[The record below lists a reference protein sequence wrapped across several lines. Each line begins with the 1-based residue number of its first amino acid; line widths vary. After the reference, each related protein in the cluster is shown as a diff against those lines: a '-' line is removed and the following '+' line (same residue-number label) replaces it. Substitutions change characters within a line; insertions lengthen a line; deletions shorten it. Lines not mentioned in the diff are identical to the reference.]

1 MDQYPNNSDNFRD
14 QQTTDIQTGNKV
26 NSVVSGGA
34 QKKKRSSL
42 KELTDGFIQ
51 EDVATV
57 RSSLWND
64 VLIPAAK
71 KTIYDM
77 LTSGLEMFFYGGSGV
92 PKRNKMDKASWRDG
106 WRDSGSKPV
115 ERIKSD
121 TGYRFDDVIFQ
132 SRGDAE
138 RVLEVLY
145 EIIDQYKV
153 VSVADLYSAAG
164 VTGNYTDQNYGWED
178 IRGAKIVLFS
188 DGYLLKMPKPMPLN
202 R

>member
-1 MDQYPNNSDNFRD
+1 MDQYPNNSDNYRD
-14 QQTTDIQTGNKV
+14 MKHADVQTQKKV
-26 NSVVSGGA
+26 ERVANGDV
-34 QKKKRSSL
+34 QRKKRSSL

-51 EDVATV
+51 EEVATV

-77 LTSGLEMFFYGGSGV
+77 ITSGLEMFFYGGTGV
-92 PKRNKMDKASWRDG
+92 PKRNKMDRASWRDG
-106 WRDSGSKPV
+106 WHDSGTKSV
-115 ERIKSD
+115 ERVKSD
-121 TGYRFDDVIFQ
+121 YGYSFDDVIFQ
-132 SRGDAE
+132 NRGDAE
-138 RVLEVLY
+138 RVLEVLF
-145 EIIDQYKV
+145 EIIDQYKA

-178 IRGAKIVLFS
+178 IRGAKIVRFS